1 MAKKKEEPIKGLA
14 RKKDAMVVQKSLPLF
29 ALWRSPLTLSEFKIL
44 DIYLARINSHHPEK
58 RSVVLSRGD
67 LEQAL
72 EVNKINIDALKERL
86 KHLMG
91 TVVEIPDATI
101 KRGFKL
107 VTLFEEAEAELAED
121 GLWTITLEC
130 TAKAQKYFFNVESLG
145 YLRYKLRCIMTI
157 KSRYAYIMFTYIE
170 ANRYRKTWVVSV
182 DDLRE
187 VLGCTDETYKS
198 YKRFN
203 DLVLKKV
210 KKELDEKT
218 DCHFTYDSIRSGRR
232 ITKLQ
237 ITVETLSLPE
247 EEDPNQIT
255 IEQWQKEENKTR
267 DNICEGLSDPAFDE
281 LSEEQL
287 KVLVSLAAEKGY
299 TGKDAALHL
308 KTCLAAAQEKGAKH
322 PYDYAKKI
330 LENAKK
336 KAEKKT
342 GTKFTDMP
350 QREYDYADLERQLLA
365 AQDAA
370 QDDARRRPIKKK

>member
-1 MAKKKEEPIKGLA
+1 MARKKEEPIKGLA

-72 EVNKINIDALKERL
+72 EVNKINMDALKGRL
-86 KHLMG
+86 RHLMG
-91 TVVEIPDATI
+91 TVVEIPDATT

-187 VLGCTDETYKS
+187 TLGCTDETYKS

-203 DLVLKKV
+203 DLVLKKT

-232 ITKLQ
+232 ITQLQ
-237 ITVETLSLPE
+237 ITVETLSLSDT

-255 IEQWQKEENKTR
+255 IEQWQNEKNKNR
-267 DNICEGLSDPAFDE
+267 DTICEGLSDPAFDGFTE
-281 LSEEQL
+281 DQL
-287 KVLVSLAAEKGY
+287 KVLVSLVAEKGY
-299 TGKDAALHL
+299 TGKDAALRL
-308 KTCLAAAQEKGAKH
+308 KTCFATAQEKGAKH
-322 PYDYAKKI
+322 VFDYMKKMI
-330 LENAKK
+330 ENEKK

-342 GTKFTDMP
+342 GMKFNDIP
-350 QREYDYADLERQLLA
+350 QRDYNYDDLERQLLA
-365 AQDAA
+365 AQD
-370 QDDARRRPIKKK
+370 DARRRQDN